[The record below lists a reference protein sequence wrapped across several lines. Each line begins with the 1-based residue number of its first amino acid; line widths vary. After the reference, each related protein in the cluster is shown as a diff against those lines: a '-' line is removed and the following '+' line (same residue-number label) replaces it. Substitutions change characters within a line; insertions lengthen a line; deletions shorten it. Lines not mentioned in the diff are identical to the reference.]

1 MKLTRITGDSCR
13 SVPSGCRYAGTGQSA
28 GCFTDHMV
36 LQQKSE
42 VPMWGWGSAS
52 ATIKVVG
59 SWAPQD
65 TATTVVRS
73 DGTWDTTLKTIGAGG
88 PYTLSVLGDGTRE
101 LKDVMLGEVW
111 LCSGQSIWNGLR
123 CTVSTTAK
131 KRSPP
136 PIIRISVSSIF
147 PNAGLQPRRIIAK
160 HRGHPCT
167 PDRMKSTSAI
177 AYFFGRDLQKRH

>member
-1 MKLTRITGDSCR
+1 MKLTRITGI
-13 SVPSGCRYAGTGQSA
+13 VAGLSLLVA
-28 GCFTDHMV
+28 GMQAQVSLPAVFTDHMV

-42 VPMWGWGSAS
+42 VPVWGWGSAS

-111 LCSGQSIWNGLR
+111 LCSGQSNMEW
-123 CTVSTTAK
+123 T
-131 KRSPP
+131 
-136 PIIRISVSSIF
+136 
-147 PNAGLQPRRIIAK
+147 PNARYRQQRR
-160 HRGHPCT
+160 RGRRRQLSEYPFLPYSQTRGCN
-167 PDRMKSTSAI
+167 PAE
-177 AYFFGRDLQKRH
+177 